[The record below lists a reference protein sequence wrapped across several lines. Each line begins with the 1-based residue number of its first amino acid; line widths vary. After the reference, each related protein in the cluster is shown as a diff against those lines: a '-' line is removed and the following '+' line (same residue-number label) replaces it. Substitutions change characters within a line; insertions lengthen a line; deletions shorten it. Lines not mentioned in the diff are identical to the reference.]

1 MFENTSC
8 VQIRF
13 EIEKFEKKIRSIKR
27 ILLLLQHS
35 ILITIKIWLLIARI
49 SYCRLFYL
57 CRCFI
62 VRLYRRYSV
71 IEISSLLIDTNVQVY
86 LIDLL

>member
-27 ILLLLQHS
+27 ILLLLHHS
-35 ILITIKIWLLIARI
+35 ILITINI
-49 SYCRLFYL
+49 
-57 CRCFI
+57 
-62 VRLYRRYSV
+62 
-71 IEISSLLIDTNVQVY
+71 
-86 LIDLL
+86 